1 MDAVLIYNGLP
12 IKLITNNY
20 TIIPVNFNSSGY
32 LLTFNIGDVKYEL
45 FYRSNF
51 NKSDEK
57 NKYCIAGYYD
67 SEAFTSYKNG
77 LVEIDVLNRDY
88 FFKYEEFKRA
98 EIGDI
103 VEVERLNPF
112 PFNQYYNELK
122 YTFKISSLS
131 PELFTSI
138 NDLPKVETD
147 ENSEFYSVLVN
158 KHNEF
163 ESKFTG
169 LFYTKN
175 LGSQINNWNST
186 LFPDEN
192 SFDNQIVEN
201 LVLEGKISKK
211 SYARLMTFI
220 CWQIY
225 HIYNRILDKISIEPL
240 IFIEGSY
247 KNHLDNNPD
256 TSDYWWNSLS
266 MVDKIIA
273 EMCQQWGV
281 LKFRYGNE
289 ITDFPNIFDSLN
301 PDYAKLLSYYNS
313 LINFY
318 EALRFKDES
327 ILFPELVDGELV
339 TTEEDSNRRIQYLS
353 EISPLAL
360 GALPFDARIKL
371 LEKYTI
377 LSKIEEEDQRF
388 LIRII
393 NSFNSEL
400 DANNFLDYLL
410 KVRNGVLTNFEV
422 IYRKLDDAR
431 IERYTIINWFVE
443 HQTNRKY
450 YIYLLYEM
458 WKKSSYNFYHIPIG
472 VIPNES
478 GLNPNA
484 YFLTNE
490 GEKYYAQYNEE
501 GELIKS
507 NDPILQFLSYTSGG
521 NWKKQHKVYYQPER
535 ELKKEL
541 ITIIEVKVTSSSW
554 PDDKKYGEY
563 HIYQPIIL
571 MGYEA
576 DLELSVPQFAPI
588 PAFLF
593 YYAVEFD
600 RIKDFDSG
608 LNFTLEVGI
617 EVALFF
623 ALGGAGALRHL
634 KHLKHLGKL
643 GRAYRGVLEV
653 DEAVLVWRGLE
664 SGSEVL
670 SVSAGVLSST
680 CQFIATTTNS
690 SSTYQLAQKTGL
702 FFLTLTFI
710 SIGGSVYGRRKAI
723 KCADEI
729 IKEVDA
735 LSLQGISNPIN
746 PEVYNVILTIG
757 NNLAV
762 RATQIINSLSGEYPL
777 LANKLLDIKNSGKI
791 KLSFELGEI
800 LNSKSSKT
808 LLKFENNISF
818 INQFDEVSKVAGFK
832 KIVEFFDDY
841 YRITD
846 LQNLRKEKFGFDIF
860 SEFVDGISTNGY
872 LHDIDEVYEM
882 FNHGLSNNLNFDDVS
897 GLIIKSYRT
906 KKQVGDISIVKSWI
920 DNYVN
925 FLSSGI
931 PYTFN
936 NINHFN
942 SFKTEIGNLFS
953 RFNLGNK
960 VTIGGSSLIKLLPP
974 DLDLVLYLSPN
985 KYDELIR
992 HYERVLS
999 EALEYYR
1006 LKGLKDPSDEIAS
1019 IKKAIEKSKNSDQ
1032 FDIRC
1037 MIDFKII
1044 NGQPKLTRFMSELK
1058 KSSFMNNLNVSNSS
1072 KNNIDFS
1079 IYKSN
1084 QGNKT
1089 ISLPPEFNINL

>member
-20 TIIPVNFNSSGY
+20 TIIPVNFNSTGY

-240 IFIEGSY
+240 IFIEESY

-266 MVDKIIA
+266 TVDKIIA

-327 ILFPELVDGELV
+327 ILFPELVDGEQV

-393 NSFNSEL
+393 NSFNNEL

-410 KVRNGVLTNFEV
+410 KVRNGVSTNFEV

-431 IERYTIINWFVE
+431 IERYAIINWFVE

-521 NWKKQHKVYYQPER
+521 NWKKQHKVYYQPAR

-623 ALGGAGALRHL
+623 ALGGTGALRHL

-723 KCADEI
+723 KCADDI
-729 IKEVDA
+729 IREVDN
-735 LSLQGISNPIN
+735 LTTLGIPNPLDT
-746 PEVYNVILTIG
+746 EVYNVILTIG
-757 NNLAV
+757 NKTSV
-762 RATQIINSLSGEYPL
+762 RATQIINSLVSDYPL
-777 LANKLLDIKNSGKI
+777 LANKLLDIKNSGNI
-791 KLSFELGEI
+791 KLSLELGEI
-800 LNSKSSKT
+800 LYNKETKT
-808 LLKFENNISF
+808 LLKFNDNINF
-818 INQFDEVSKVAGFK
+818 VNQFDELSKVKSFK
-832 KIVEFFDDY
+832 NIVEFYEDF

-846 LQNLRKEKFGFDIF
+846 LQNSRKRFDVF
-860 SEFVDGISTNGY
+860 SEFVGSVNSNGY
-872 LHDIDEVYEM
+872 LHEIDDVYEM
-882 FNHGLSNNLNFDDVS
+882 LNYGISKNLSIDDIT
-897 GLIIKSYRT
+897 GLIIKSFRT
-906 KKQVGDISIVKSWI
+906 QKQVGNISNIKVWM
-920 DNYVN
+920 DNFTN
-925 FLSSGI
+925 FISHGI
-931 PYTFN
+931 PFPFN
-936 NINHFN
+936 NVNHFN
-942 SFKTEIGNLFS
+942 SFKTEVGNLFV
-953 RFNLGNK
+953 RYNLGNK
-960 VTIGGSSLIKLLPP
+960 ITVGGSSLTKLIPP
-974 DLDLVLYLSPN
+974 DLDLVLYLTPN

-992 HYERVLS
+992 HYEKVFK
-999 EALEYYR
+999 EANEYFKT
-1006 LKGLKDPSDEIAS
+1006 KGIVTYNREIESINKALIAS
-1019 IKKAIEKSKNSDQ
+1019 KNGDKI
-1032 FDIRC
+1032 DVRC

-1044 NGQPKLTRFMSELK
+1044 NGKPQLTRFMSDLK
-1058 KSSFMNNLNVSNSS
+1058 QSSFMNNLNVSNSS
-1072 KNNIDFS
+1072 KNSIDFN
-1079 IYKSN
+1079 IYRSS
-1084 QGNKT
+1084 QGNRAL
-1089 ISLPPEFNINL
+1089 SLPPEFNINL